1 MKKAI
6 THLKLE
12 QANPG
17 KLLKLD
23 ELAAEHQRVV
33 QSYANW
39 LIAHKNRQPDKYAEI
54 PRQAIATTLS
64 DRWQR
69 CAWQQACGI
78 VQSWYSNAHEN
89 PPELHNVCIQAN
101 TNVVVIEPSNTAQFD
116 FWLRI
121 STLESGHP
129 VRIPIKL
136 YAHAKATLAQFPKR
150 CSGVTLNR
158 REGEWF
164 ATFVVERKGLK
175 TRSSE
180 VVGVDIGMVSIV
192 STSHGRRYGQIS
204 PELRRRVERADTKR
218 RRKQKLNAC
227 LKRKKLPTLGLKDAK
242 AEAFARNE
250 IGRALNR
257 MLDELPERTQ
267 VALERLTVKDMRFK
281 SRQMNRAL
289 RASQLGY
296 VRDRLKFKLDE
307 RGVHYRSVQP
317 AYSSQQ
323 CSQCGFTISM
333 NRRSQAE
340 FHCLWCGFEANADE
354 NAASNIAERFSDE
367 ELNSLPFRAVETA
380 LAIRF
385 MRRLPDA
392 RSASAGL
399 ELHTP
404 LDVPRGKVAAP
415 KLPLTVNQ
423 PGIIPMSQLSIN
435 WVTIYSSDNRNCNP
449 GVYA

>member
-6 THLKLE
+6 THIKLDR
-12 QANPG
+12 ANLS
-17 KLLKLD
+17 KIHKLD
-23 ELAAEHQRVV
+23 ELAAEHQQVV
-33 QSYANW
+33 QAYVDW
-39 LIAHKNRQPDKYAEI
+39 LIAHEVRQPDKYAAI
-54 PRQAIATTLS
+54 PETEVSTSLS

-78 VQSWYSNAHEN
+78 VQSWYSHAREN
-89 PPELHNVCIQAN
+89 PPVLRNVCIQAN
-101 TNVVVIEPSNTAQFD
+101 TNVVVIEPSNTPQFD

-121 STLESGHP
+121 STLDAGHP
-129 VRIPIKL
+129 VRIPITL
-136 YAHAKATLAQFPKR
+136 YERARETLAQFPKL

-158 REGEWF
+158 RDDEWF
-164 ATFVVERKGLK
+164 ATFVVERKGPK
-175 TRSSE
+175 AQSSK

-192 STSHGRRYGQIS
+192 STSEGRRYGQVS
-204 PELRRRVERADTKR
+204 PELRRRVERTNAKR
-218 RRKQKLNAC
+218 RRKQQLNAC
-227 LKRKKLPTLGLKDAK
+227 LKRKGQPTVSLNDDK

-250 IGRALNR
+250 IGRALNQ
-257 MLDELPERTQ
+257 MLDELPGGSK

-296 VRDRLKFKLDE
+296 VRDKLKFKLDE
-307 RGVHYRSVQP
+307 RSIRYRSVQP

-323 CSQCGFTISM
+323 CSQCGFTLPM

-340 FHCLWCGFEANADE
+340 FHCLCCGFKANADE
-354 NAASNIAERFSDE
+354 NAAQVIAERFGDD
-367 ELNSLPFRAVETA
+367 ELNMLPFRDVETV

-399 ELHTP
+399 ELQP
-404 LDVPRGKVAAP
+404 AIWLPRGKVVVALEP
-415 KLPLTVNQ
+415 LPTVNQ
-423 PGIIPMSQLSIN
+423 PSQHPWHSCL
-435 WVTIYSSDNRNCNP
+435 
-449 GVYA
+449 

>member
-6 THLKLE
+6 THLKLDR
-12 QANPG
+12 ANPG
-17 KLLKLD
+17 KLERLD
-23 ELAAEHQRVV
+23 ELAAEYQRIV
-33 QSYANW
+33 QAYVDWMISHE
-39 LIAHKNRQPDKYAEI
+39 IRQPDKYDQIPEQEI
-54 PRQAIATTLS
+54 STKLS

-78 VQSWYSNAHEN
+78 VRSWYSNAREN
-89 PPELHNVCIQAN
+89 PPKLQNACIQAN
-101 TNVVVIEPSNTAQFD
+101 ANVVVIEHSKTSQFD
-116 FWLRI
+116 YWLRI
-121 STLESGHP
+121 STLNAGHP
-129 VRIPIKL
+129 VRIPIKV
-136 YAHAKATLAQFPKR
+136 YKHAVATLVQFPKL

-158 REGEWF
+158 REGKWF
-164 ATFVVERKGLK
+164 ATLVVERNGPKAK
-175 TRSSE
+175 SSK

-192 STSHGRRYGQIS
+192 STSIGQRYGQVS
-204 PELRRRVERADTKR
+204 PELRRRVERANAKR
-218 RRKQKLNAC
+218 RRKQQLNAC
-227 LKRKKLPTLGLKDAK
+227 LKRKSRATVSLKDNK

-250 IGRALNR
+250 IGRALNQ
-257 MLDELPERTQ
+257 MLDELPGGTN

-281 SRQMNRAL
+281 SKQMNRAL

-296 VRDRLKFKLDE
+296 VREKLQFKLNE
-307 RGVHYRSVQP
+307 RGIRYRSVQP

-333 NRRSQAE
+333 NRRSQAK

-367 ELNSLPFRAVETA
+367 ELNTLPFRAVETA

-399 ELHTP
+399 DTAHP
-404 LDVPRGKVAAP
+404 MDVPKGKVAAHWV
-415 KLPLTVNQ
+415 PLTVNQ
-423 PGIIPMSQLSIN
+423 PGLTPM
-435 WVTIYSSDNRNCNP
+435 T
-449 GVYA
+449 

>member
-6 THLKLE
+6 THLKLDL
-12 QANPG
+12 ANPG
-17 KLLKLD
+17 KLQRLD
-23 ELAAEHQRVV
+23 ELATEYQQVV
-33 QSYANW
+33 QAYVDW
-39 LIAHKNRQPDKYAEI
+39 LISQEIRQPDKYAPVPE
-54 PRQAIATTLS
+54 QDIATTLS

-78 VQSWYSNAHEN
+78 VRSWYSNAPEN
-89 PPELHNVCIQAN
+89 PPKLQNVCLQAN
-101 TNVVVIEPSNTAQFD
+101 ANVVVIELSKTPQFD

-121 STLESGHP
+121 STLQARHP

-136 YAHAKATLAQFPKR
+136 YKHAKETLAHFPSL

-164 ATFVVERKGLK
+164 ATFVVERKGPK
-175 TRSSE
+175 AKSSK

-192 STSHGRRYGQIS
+192 STSNGQRYGQVS
-204 PELRRRVERADTKR
+204 PELRRRVERANEKR
-218 RRKQKLNAC
+218 RRKQQLNAC
-227 LKRKKLPTLGLKDAK
+227 LKRKNRATVSLKDGK

-250 IGRALNR
+250 IGRALNQ
-257 MLDELPERTQ
+257 MLDELPGGTK

-296 VRDRLKFKLDE
+296 VREKLKFKLDE
-307 RGVHYRSVQP
+307 RGIRYRSVQP

-340 FHCLWCGFEANADE
+340 FHCLWCGYEANADE

-367 ELNSLPFRAVETA
+367 ELNALSFRAVETA

-392 RSASAGL
+392 CSASAGL
-399 ELHTP
+399 ELHT
-404 LDVPRGKVAAP
+404 LMDVPKGKVAAQ
-415 KLPLTVNQ
+415 LVPLTVNQ
-423 PGIIPMSQLSIN
+423 PGPIPM
-435 WVTIYSSDNRNCNP
+435 
-449 GVYA
+449 A

>member
-1 MKKAI
+1 VKKAI
-6 THLKLE
+6 THLKLD
-12 QANPG
+12 QANPS
-17 KLLKLD
+17 KLIKLD

-33 QSYANW
+33 QSYADW
-39 LIAHKNRQPDKYAEI
+39 LIAHEIRQPDKYAPVPEQDI
-54 PRQAIATTLS
+54 STALS

-78 VQSWYSNAHEN
+78 VQSWFSNAREN
-89 PPELHNVCIQAN
+89 PPELQAVCIQAN
-101 TNVVVIEPSNTAQFD
+101 ANVVVIEPSHTSQFD

-121 STLESGHP
+121 STLEAGHP

-136 YAHAKATLAQFPKR
+136 YNHAKETLAQFPKL

-164 ATFVVERKGLK
+164 ATFVVERNGPKAQ
-175 TRSSE
+175 SSE

-192 STSHGRRYGQIS
+192 STSNGRRYGQVS
-204 PELRRRVERADTKR
+204 PELRRRVECANAKR
-218 RRKQKLNAC
+218 RRKQQLNAC
-227 LKRKKLPTLGLKDAK
+227 LKRKSRPTVSLKDAK

-250 IGRALNR
+250 IGRALNQ
-257 MLDELPERTQ
+257 MLDELPGATK

-296 VRDRLKFKLDE
+296 ARDKLKFKLDE
-307 RGVHYRSVQP
+307 RGVRYRSVQP

-340 FHCLWCGFEANADE
+340 FRCLWCGYEANADE

-367 ELNSLPFRAVETA
+367 ELNTLPFRAVETV

-392 RSASAGL
+392 RSASARARTA
-399 ELHTP
+399 HP
-404 LDVPRGKVAAP
+404 MDVPRGKVAAP

-423 PGIIPMSQLSIN
+423 PGLIPM
-435 WVTIYSSDNRNCNP
+435 
-449 GVYA
+449 A